1 MRRVSCIATTCARGG
16 PAGKSRPAGAGPA
29 AGSEPGSPVPNA
41 VRRSVTSETHATTT
55 SAAVRR
61 DRRVWARISSR
72 RIARV
77 VTPWAWGSTI
87 RATVT
92 ELSGSFKLVSS
103 SGCSASA
110 PSTSNAHS
118 SAVAQSSTTLPPF
131 AAISR
136 SWSYGGD
143 TDIVLLASR
152 RGRMVSVGESAD
164 RPLLIAES
172 VARRYGRTV
181 ALAPTTLEVR
191 GGDLLALIGP
201 NGAGKSTLLSIL
213 AGALAATEGR
223 VRVGNADHRGPPKV
237 GWVPQRPAHY
247 SRLSARENLELFAQP
262 DVLLLDE
269 PTASL
274 DPRQRRRFWEV
285 ASRVPEQG
293 GAVVFATQNLEEL
306 ERVANRVAVLLEGR
320 LVFDGTVD
328 EFSQAPQAD
337 IFA

>member
-1 MRRVSCIATTCARGG
+1 
-16 PAGKSRPAGAGPA
+16 
-29 AGSEPGSPVPNA
+29 
-41 VRRSVTSETHATTT
+41 
-55 SAAVRR
+55 
-61 DRRVWARISSR
+61 
-72 RIARV
+72 
-77 VTPWAWGSTI
+77 
-87 RATVT
+87 
-92 ELSGSFKLVSS
+92 
-103 SGCSASA
+103 
-110 PSTSNAHS
+110 
-118 SAVAQSSTTLPPF
+118 
-131 AAISR
+131 
-136 SWSYGGD
+136 
-143 TDIVLLASR
+143 
-152 RGRMVSVGESAD
+152 MVSVGESAED
-164 RPLLIAES
+164 RPLLIAEN
-172 VARRYGRTV
+172 VARSYGRIV

-213 AGALAATEGR
+213 AGALAATDGR

-247 SRLSARENLELFAQP
+247 ARLSARENLELFARLEQVTEPERAAERLLRLVELPNDDRPAAELSAGNQQRLNLAIALLAQP

-328 EFSQAPQAD
+328 QFAQAPQAD
-337 IFA
+337 VFA